1 MTNFGLSQ
9 ISSLPPK
16 WWRRL
21 ERALLIGVVP
31 AATTFVTQM
40 INDAAT
46 EVHYLTIIGF
56 ATALIKSFGVFL
68 GSGEEYPKESE
79 EKSDLHIVKDHHE

>member
-1 MTNFGLSQ
+1 MANFGISQ
-9 ISSLPPK
+9 VSSLPPK

-40 INDAAT
+40 VSDHET

-56 ATALIKSFGVFL
+56 ATAILKAFGVFL
-68 GSGEEYPKESE
+68 GSGEEYPQDSE
-79 EKSDLHIVKDHHE
+79 KQTDLHIVKD